1 MDKKIKKVEV
11 KEEMVEVSKVDMN
24 AVLQKLEDNK
34 KDIAMLLDAADKG
47 RIAKYNA
54 MHGGDKPL
62 IRKVKVS
69 RWGKN
74 GEIITSWK
82 MLINES
88 YVDVK
93 GIHEKQIVEIKL
105 ESGESKQ
112 IDLVDFYR
120 TCNKESVAEIIG
132 SENNNGKEYLIL
144 ELEDGKRI
152 TLDISV
158 VN

>member
-88 YVDVK
+88 YVDSK
-93 GIHEKQIVEIKL
+93 GYHEKQIVEIKL
-105 ESGESKQ
+105 ENGESKQ
-112 IDLVDFYR
+112 VDLVDFYR
-120 TCNKESVAEIIG
+120 TVSKETSGEIIG
-132 SENNNGKEYLIL
+132 SKNEGGKEYAII
-144 ELEDGKRI
+144 ELEDGKKIELELRV
-152 TLDISV
+152 L
-158 VN
+158 N